1 MISDAYS
8 QVDRDYDEDRMH
20 QSLDAGFLMGRITQL
35 SDNRGLY
42 APLRNVTKE
51 AITTLSSSPDIDKM
65 SIRVKL
71 AEAIEKSKH
80 ESGIKLDSTDTYQ
93 QSSDFDSRLS
103 SMVDAI
109 VIEAR
114 EGQFA
119 QNHPLQQVFDA
130 VIEQVASGKG
140 EERHGLG
147 KDFMEQ
153 PWVKLCDVHG
163 VGFATGQCGKKV
175 EEGLTMTGAARRRE
189 LLGACAYLAMA
200 ILYEEKCNAK

>member
-35 SDNRGLY
+35 SDDRGLY
-42 APLRNVTKE
+42 APLRDVTNP
-51 AITTLSSSPDIDKM
+51 INTGKM

-71 AEAIEKSKH
+71 AEAIEKSKR

-130 VIEQVASGKG
+130 VIEQVSKGKG

-153 PWVKLCDVHG
+153 PWVKLCDIHG
-163 VGFATGQCGKKV
+163 VGFATGQCGKKL

-200 ILYEEKCNAK
+200 ILHEEKNSAK

>member
-1 MISDAYS
+1 MTSDVYS

-20 QSLDAGFLMGRITQL
+20 QSLDAGITVGRITQL
-35 SDNRGLY
+35 SDDRGLY
-42 APLRNVTKE
+42 APLR
-51 AITTLSSSPDIDKM
+51 DIPKAPHVDKM
-65 SIRVKL
+65 SIRIKL

-147 KDFMEQ
+147 KDFMGQ
-153 PWVKLCDVHG
+153 PWVKLCDIHG
-163 VGFATGQCGKKV
+163 VGFATGQCGKKL

-200 ILYEEKCNAK
+200 ILYEEKYDAK